1 MAGSIL
7 SYGVTRNYPYR
18 FFTLFVAAGGLA
30 SLVLFSFINFA
41 STGFTLIVQY
51 SSEPNATVAQQWSH
65 GLPKL
70 FASKTKPSCQPSSI
84 NGRTKIATTNNA
96 LLYTVTSVQS
106 YGNGTLLPSLVYLNN
121 PLESCNVSQVAMYME
136 HSGGRTAAQIAVAGW
151 GVTILGMS
159 TCRVELGD
167 GPVIVNMTA
176 EWDPYPSSIT
186 TFSGY
191 TTFLGRDKDARASL
205 YWGESLL
212 ANHRVHL
219 NDAMHEVGVNT
230 TKSEITMT
238 VRDSNEDITS
248 LSFFNI
254 SQRSIAFQ
262 AASDG
267 STSTTIAIVD
277 DDMTVGSL
285 VDSGSTLWLAADNLA
300 KSFLSVILTDL
311 GQTAAVAEHQ
321 NILRDASLLQHFT
334 ANFSS
339 ILKGRDTRGSGP
351 MLEDY
356 NTLKDTTGP
365 IGVEPST
372 LAVNYLCN
380 VPQRK
385 PWSELIVSILVA
397 DLVFMRALW
406 SLFTLVVSSWVKSR
420 DAMGNWCEGC
430 WARAEEKE
438 QGKDGL
444 MMGGDGGC
452 GGLNG
457 ASGEL
462 RCCRSFD

>member
-18 FFTLFVAAGGLA
+18 FFTLSVAAGGLA
-30 SLVLFSFINFA
+30 FLALFSFINLT
-41 STGFTLIVQY
+41 SSGFTLIVQY
-51 SSEPNATVAQQWSH
+51 SSEPNTTVNQNLFY
-65 GLPKL
+65 GMPNL

-84 NGRTKIATTNNA
+84 NGQTKIATTNNA

-121 PLESCNVSQVAMYME
+121 PFESCNVSQVAMYME
-136 HSGGRTAAQIAVAGW
+136 SSGGRTAAQIAVAGW

-159 TCRVELGD
+159 TCRVELED

-176 EWDPYPSSIT
+176 EWDPYPSTIT

-191 TTFLGRDKDARASL
+191 TTFLGQDKDARASL

-219 NDAMHEVGVNT
+219 GNAMSEVGAST

-238 VRDSNEDITS
+238 VRDSGEDITD

-254 SQRSIAFQ
+254 SQRSVAFQ
-262 AASDG
+262 VKDDG
-267 STSTTIAIVD
+267 STFTTIGVVD
-277 DDMTVGSL
+277 DDQTVGSL
-285 VDSGSTLWLAADNLA
+285 VGNGSSLWLAADNLA

-311 GQTAAVAEHQ
+311 GQTTAKQ
-321 NILRDASLLQHFT
+321 NILQDAFLLQHFT
-334 ANFSS
+334 SNFSE
-339 ILKGRDTRGSGP
+339 ILNGHDTRGSGP

-356 NTLKDTTGP
+356 NTLKDTIGP
-365 IGVEPST
+365 IGVGPAT

-380 VPQRK
+380 VPQLK
-385 PWSELIVSILVA
+385 SWSELIVSILVA

-406 SLFTLVVSSWVKSR
+406 SIFTITMSSWVKYNDKS
-420 DAMGNWCEGC
+420 MNWCEGC
-430 WARAEEKE
+430 ESSTARLLDDSGDDE
-438 QGKDGL
+438 QPKSRRSEGL
-444 MMGGDGGC
+444 I
-452 GGLNG
+452 
-457 ASGEL
+457 
-462 RCCRSFD
+462 